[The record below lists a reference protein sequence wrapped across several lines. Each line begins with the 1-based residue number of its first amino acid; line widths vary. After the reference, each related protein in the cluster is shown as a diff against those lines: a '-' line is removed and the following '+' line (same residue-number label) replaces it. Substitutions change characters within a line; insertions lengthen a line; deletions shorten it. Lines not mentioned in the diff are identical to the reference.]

1 MIEKSNNLQTS
12 LKILTQFKC
21 SAKEIERG
29 DFKGF
34 VDRFKQS
41 VGDVRAKQVP
51 AEEMLMTIFR
61 SAVQEQDQFLR
72 GLLKIDNMNDEH
84 HI

>member
-1 MIEKSNNLQTS
+1 MVERSNNLQTS
-12 LKILTQFKC
+12 LKKLTQFKF
-21 SAKEIERG
+21 STKEIERG

-41 VGDVRAKQVP
+41 VGDVRAIDAKQVP

-61 SAVQEQDQFLR
+61 SAVQEQDQFLW
-72 GLLKIDNMNDEH
+72 GLLKN
-84 HI
+84 

>member
-1 MIEKSNNLQTS
+1 MVERSNNLQTN
-12 LKILTQFKC
+12 LKNLTQFKF

-41 VGDVRAKQVP
+41 IGDVRAIDAKQVP
-51 AEEMLMTIFR
+51 AEEMLMTIFKT
-61 SAVQEQDQFLR
+61 QFKN
-72 GLLKIDNMNDEH
+72 KISF
-84 HI
+84 IGVF